1 MNASPSRYFLAIAF
15 LIGLLC
21 LPCTALAQDPAVIPP
36 LDAEP
41 PASSYS
47 PMRLIEMRPDEK
59 RPLLLS
65 ADERNPY
72 AKRSPETE
80 KAKDEVNE
88 EELQIRKR
96 LESLSITGRSQGS
109 NGLRILLGD
118 IILEKNVIL
127 PPILPDQT
135 ERLRVAEI
143 GGDMVVLDWLDPTS
157 GKATGKT
164 MQIAYDLTPS
174 VSYALHGQSASE
186 ARTETELTGSSGPAM
201 GVIRPD
207 QSKKH
212 SAIQNTA
219 EKASPAIPRSVY
231 QAGQ

>member
-1 MNASPSRYFLAIAF
+1 
-15 LIGLLC
+15 
-21 LPCTALAQDPAVIPP
+21 
-36 LDAEP
+36 
-41 PASSYS
+41 
-47 PMRLIEMRPDEK
+47 MRPDEK

-186 ARTETELTGSSGPAM
+186 ARTETDPTGGVGSAGPAM

-207 QSKKH
+207 QNKKH
-212 SAIQNTA
+212 PDLQNTA
-219 EKASPAIPRSVY
+219 EKASPSIPRSVY